1 MAREALVQRERTSA
15 TERRRILFAAGAEK
29 EVHRLV
35 EELTGEFDVALVESA
50 ADLAQILAQ
59 YAPDVIILD
68 AELPGT
74 NGRPLCREI
83 KEGPMGCLTQIVL
96 VGRDGSGCEY
106 LRAYEMGA
114 DDYLTW
120 PLDSAC
126 LRAKLLAQIRFRTV
140 IERVWELN
148 ARMQEF
154 NHELERLVEAR
165 SRELLEVR
173 DLAIFTLAKL
183 AESRD
188 PETGEHLERMRWYSR
203 IIAEELGADPAFR
216 DSIPPHFAEE
226 VFRSAPLHDI
236 GKVGIPDAIL
246 LKPGRLTPQEFE
258 IMKQH
263 TVLGYRALQEAL
275 EKNPA
280 GSFLAQAAEIA
291 RWHHERFDGTGY
303 PDGLAGEAIPLSA
316 RVVTVADV
324 FDALTS
330 PRVYKKAVEPEFAR
344 RIILREAG
352 HQFDPRV
359 VAAFDRRWK
368 HIQEVGRPFWE
379 SLPPEKIDQSFPVF
393 QCSSGAGNSVESASS
408 PARVS

>member
-1 MAREALVQRERTSA
+1 MALESHAQYGWPRT
-15 TERRRILFAAGAEK
+15 TERRRILFAADAEK
-29 EVHRLV
+29 EVGTLV
-35 EELTGEFDVALVESA
+35 AELTDEFEVVLVESA
-50 ADLAQILAQ
+50 ADLVAMLAQ
-59 YAPDVIILD
+59 YAPDVVVLD
-68 AELPGT
+68 ADLPGT
-74 NGRPLCREI
+74 DGHPLCAEI
-83 KEGPMGCLTQIVL
+83 KEGPMGYFTQVIL
-96 VGRDGSGCEY
+96 VGRDPSGPAY
-106 LRAYEMGA
+106 LRACEMGA
-114 DDYLTW
+114 DDYLVW

-126 LRAKLLAQIRFRTV
+126 LRAKLLTQFRFRKV
-140 IERVWELN
+140 VERVWQLN
-148 ARMQEF
+148 AKMEEF
-154 NHELERLVEAR
+154 NRELERLVELR

-216 DSIPPHFAEE
+216 DSIPPRFAEE

-246 LKPGRLTPQEFE
+246 LKPGRLSPQEFE

-330 PRVYKKAVEPEFAR
+330 PRVYKKAMDPELAR
-344 RIILREAG
+344 RIILREAAY
-352 HQFDPRV
+352 QFDPRV
-359 VAAFDRRWK
+359 VAAFERRWK
-368 HIQEVGRPFWE
+368 SIRDIGEPFWSSLSPDKIDGSSPQSQLSPGRVSSWQPE
-379 SLPPEKIDQSFPVF
+379 SL
-393 QCSSGAGNSVESASS
+393 SVAV
-408 PARVS
+408 P